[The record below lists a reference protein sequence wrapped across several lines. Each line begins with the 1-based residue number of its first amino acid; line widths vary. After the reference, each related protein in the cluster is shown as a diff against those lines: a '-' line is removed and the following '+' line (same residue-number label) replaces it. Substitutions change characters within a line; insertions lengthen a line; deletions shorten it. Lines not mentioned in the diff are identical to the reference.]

1 MVSINLNSST
11 WAAINQHR
19 HFCVIMLR
27 ADQMA
32 IAERFAGRGGLKGSA
47 RYEGASW
54 SALATSALAL
64 EDALAAVDCMVED
77 TIVRHSQALVLGSV
91 RHVVS
96 GVPGPA
102 LIDHHGAYGLSGT
115 P

>member
-1 MVSINLNSST
+1 MVVSINLNSST

-19 HFCVIMLR
+19 HFCVNVLR

-54 SALATSALAL
+54 SALATGALAL
-64 EDALAAVDCMVED
+64 EDSLAAVDCTSRTRLCATATRSSSAASGMWSAES
-77 TIVRHSQALVLGSV
+77 RVL
-91 RHVVS
+91 
-96 GVPGPA
+96 A
-102 LIDHHGAYGLSGT
+102 LIYHHGAYGSS
-115 P
+115 

>member
-19 HFCVIMLR
+19 HFCVNVLR

-54 SALATSALAL
+54 SALATGALAL
-64 EDALAAVDCMVED
+64 EV
-77 TIVRHSQALVLGSV
+77 VRDSHALVLGSV
-91 RHVVS
+91 RDVVS
-96 GVPGPA
+96 GEPGLA
-102 LIDHHGAYGLSGT
+102 LIYHHGAYGSS
-115 P
+115 